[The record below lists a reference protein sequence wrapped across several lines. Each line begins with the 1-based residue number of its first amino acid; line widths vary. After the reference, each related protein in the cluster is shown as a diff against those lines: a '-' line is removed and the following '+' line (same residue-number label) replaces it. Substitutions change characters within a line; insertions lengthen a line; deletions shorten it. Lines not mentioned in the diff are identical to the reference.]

1 MKGSI
6 IIICFFTTGLVLGV
20 NNLVPAVFIKSD
32 PSVYALYFLMFL
44 VGIGIGADR
53 NVWKILGDLHFKVLM
68 IPVTVIAGTL
78 AGSALCSLFIRDI
91 NTADCLAV
99 GSGFGYYSLSSII
112 ISEVRNEIVGVTALL
127 SNISREIFTLL
138 AAPLLVK
145 VFGKLAPVASGGAT
159 SMDTTLPV
167 ISKYSGKEYAVLAV
181 FNGIVLTVLVP
192 FIITAIYKTASL
204 FR

>member
-6 IIICFFTTGLVLGV
+6 IIICFFTTGLILGI
-20 NNLVPAVFIKSD
+20 NDLLPAFFIKSD

-53 NVWKILGDLHFKVLM
+53 NVWKILGDLHYKILM

-78 AGSALCSLFIRDI
+78 SGSALCSLFLPDI
-91 NTADCLAV
+91 NLADCLAV

-112 ISEVRNEIVGVTALL
+112 ISEIRSETVGVTALL

-145 VFGKLAPVASGGAT
+145 TFGRLAPIASGGAT

-181 FNGIVLTVLVP
+181 FNGIILTVLVP
-192 FIITAIYKTASL
+192 FIITAIYKIASHIY
-204 FR
+204 

>member
-6 IIICFFTTGLVLGV
+6 IIICFFASGLLLGV
-20 NNLVPAVFIKSD
+20 NKLVPEVFIKSD
-32 PSVYALYFLMFL
+32 PSVYALYILMFL

-68 IPVTVIAGTL
+68 IPLSVIAGTL

-112 ISEVRNEIVGVTALL
+112 ISEIRNEIVGVTALL

-138 AAPLLVK
+138 AAPILVK
-145 VFGKLAPVASGGAT
+145 IFGKLAPVASGGAT